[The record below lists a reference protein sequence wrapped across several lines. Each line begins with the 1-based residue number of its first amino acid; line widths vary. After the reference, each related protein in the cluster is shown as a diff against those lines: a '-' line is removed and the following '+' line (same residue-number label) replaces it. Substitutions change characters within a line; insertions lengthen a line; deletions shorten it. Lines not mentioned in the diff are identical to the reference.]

1 MTKKP
6 MPFDEMTPE
15 QQKRFR
21 EATVAVEWHHYK
33 QTKDRR
39 HLANIC
45 REMPFFGKPEVG
57 EEIARLLTL
66 DTTLSPL
73 KKKPV
78 MDTLSQNATI
88 KGLWLSWKDATFED
102 GKKIPERAIM
112 HTIGKKV
119 GIEGDDGHAIYE
131 TVRQRLIKMGLK

>member
-1 MTKKP
+1 MKKEP
-6 MPFDEMTPE
+6 MPFEDMSPE

-21 EATVAVEWHHYK
+21 EATVAVEWRHYK
-33 QTKDRR
+33 QTNDRR

-66 DTTLSPL
+66 DTALTPL

-88 KGLWLSWKDATFED
+88 KGLWLSWKDETFED
-102 GKKIPERAIM
+102 GTKIPDSAIM

-119 GIEGDDGHAIYE
+119 GIKGEDGHAIYQ
-131 TVRQRLIKMGLK
+131 TVRQRLKKMGLK